1 MASACSPKLPIGGGS
16 AFSGSACSFMLFVG
30 GAGRAEAGGAAADS
44 IFRILRSSFS
54 ILLFQLATVNKLTNI
69 AIGMVITDPIPK
81 VTSPT
86 ANPIKIKHP
95 AAGTLE

>member
-1 MASACSPKLPIGGGS
+1 MAP
-16 AFSGSACSFMLFVG
+16 ACSFMLFVG
-30 GAGRAEAGGAAADS
+30 GAGRAGAGGAAADS

>member
-1 MASACSPKLPIGGGS
+1 MGGRVTTSCGDPSAWLRLFFHAFCWGS
-16 AFSGSACSFMLFVG
+16 RKSRSRRSSSRLY
-30 GAGRAEAGGAAADS
+30 
-44 IFRILRSSFS
+44 FRILRSSFS
-54 ILLFQLATVNKLTNI
+54 ILILLFQLATVNKLTNI